1 MRFTIKV
8 KLALAFGALALL
20 SIAMASL
27 GIASLASLNQSMDDM
42 LRGPVEQV
50 RRATALRGSL
60 VASSRAERSLLLA
73 NTDALVRHYLEELD
87 LFRKEVQTERDELEA
102 VATPEEK
109 RKLAA
114 VTVLW
119 DKFAASQDKV
129 RDLVQRDPLTE
140 ARVLWQTQSRPAL
153 EQM

>member
-1 MRFTIKV
+1 
-8 KLALAFGALALL
+8 
-20 SIAMASL
+20 
-27 GIASLASLNQSMDDM
+27 MDDM

-87 LFRKEVQTERDELEA
+87 LFRKEVQTGRDQLEA

-109 RKLAA
+109 RKL
-114 VTVLW
+114 L
-119 DKFAASQDKV
+119 
-129 RDLVQRDPLTE
+129 RPLRSSGTSLPPHRIRCGISCNE
-140 ARVLWQTQSRPAL
+140 IP
-153 EQM
+153 